1 MYSVLNLVVQQTAE
15 KINKILKIKKIGL
28 FSNAFWLFKTTRGQ
42 KGSVSE
48 LEPFEMG
55 NFDTGHPVQPFTLTI
70 FNWNTL

>member
-1 MYSVLNLVVQQTAE
+1 MNLVVQQTAE

-55 NFDTGHPVQPFTLTI
+55 NFDTGHPVQPFTSDNFHKEHL
-70 FNWNTL
+70 